1 MHTDF
6 CPAFHKDSSFC
17 LELAY
22 KKISQIMAQEKR
34 KTLNQTKM
42 DILKQE

>member
-1 MHTDF
+1 MYTDF
-6 CPAFHKDSSFC
+6 CPAYHKDSFC
-17 LELAY
+17 LELAN
-22 KKISQIMAQEKR
+22 KNISQIMAQKKR